1 LSACIHAA
9 IYLSCLAI
17 VKKHIKG
24 LGALVLAD
32 ESSNVR
38 AADEQSSPP
47 GGKLRQR
54 QGDVTTETTDT
65 REPQE
70 ERPQRNLDNIH
81 QNPGEVLFFKLLHAE
96 FQKAVH
102 FFDRAIEEFAIRE
115 ERVVEGNEIVENQ
128 HQFQLWSMLA
138 KSVYRLYTDLLLL
151 ETFCIMTYCSFSKIL
166 KKHDK
171 VTGFVTRHAFM
182 SKIVNKANFTSYT
195 TLQQMINRC
204 EQLYSDVS
212 ARLVQEGQQG
222 LYEDERLFIEM
233 IHQWNQQA

>member
-1 LSACIHAA
+1 
-9 IYLSCLAI
+9 
-17 VKKHIKG
+17 

-32 ESSNVR
+32 ESSNVL
-38 AADEQSSPP
+38 AADEQPSPP

-54 QGDVTTETTDT
+54 QGDVTAETPHAATTDT

-70 ERPQRNLDNIH
+70 ERLQRNLDSIH

-96 FQKAVH
+96 FKKAVH

-115 ERVVEGNEIVENQ
+115 ERVVEGMEIVENQ
-128 HQFQLWSMLA
+128 QQIHVWSMLA
-138 KSVYRLYTDLLLL
+138 KSVYRFHTDLLLL

-171 VTGFVTRHAFM
+171 VTGLETRHAFM
-182 SKIVNKANFTSYT
+182 SNIVNKANFTSYT

-204 EQLYSDVS
+204 EQLYSHVS
-212 ARLVQEGQQG
+212 ARLAQEGQQG

-233 IHQWNQQA
+233 IHQLNQQA